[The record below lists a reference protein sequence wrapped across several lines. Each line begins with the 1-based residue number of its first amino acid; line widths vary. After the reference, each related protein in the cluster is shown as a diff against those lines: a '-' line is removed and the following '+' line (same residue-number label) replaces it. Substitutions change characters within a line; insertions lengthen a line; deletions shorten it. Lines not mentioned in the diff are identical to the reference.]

1 MAYGNGRGTRRRGGS
16 YGGTR
21 RRYKRAYKYKY
32 ARPARAR
39 RSYRKKARR
48 TGTRDASGACV
59 CPGTE
64 LTTGEKFVLA
74 QGDPF
79 DPKCLGCKIPD
90 SNTQPSI
97 GIPCQ
102 ELYSTSGS
110 AANMAYCIAFLPGVT
125 GSIVVP
131 GAVASNSWS
140 WLAAYG
146 NAQNWN
152 KKTDIVAACE
162 AVRPVAH
169 GLRISSSIAPTT
181 ATGFVHLALAVE
193 TNLGASTW
201 QFATTTALMAGYSWY
216 KRVTVAS
223 LTQSP
228 VTIINKFVD
237 ETAFRYLAPDS
248 IPGWAG
254 STGNT
259 FQIPLSWG
267 ALLVAVEGCANA
279 EPLQFEMMLHLE
291 AIPKNTGVIAGSPA
305 APSNTALLAS
315 AAGIATNTDFAH
327 TEDQQDSYMAQ
338 VVENAQAGAAA
349 AGQSFVTNALR
360 PAAYSLGHSLAN
372 QALSAGIA
380 GAAGIMGVNRV
391 GRLELGH

>member
-1 MAYGNGRGTRRRGGS
+1 MAYGANQRTRRRGGT

-32 ARPARAR
+32 SRPK

-59 CPGTE
+59 CPGKE
-64 LTTGEKFVLA
+64 LTSGEKFVLA

-79 DPKCLGCKIPD
+79 EPKCLGAKIPD

-102 ELYSTSGS
+102 ELYSQGGA
-110 AANMAYCIAFLPGVT
+110 AANNAYCIAFLPSVT
-125 GSIVVP
+125 NSIIVPGSI
-131 GAVASNSWS
+131 GASAWS
-140 WLAAYG
+140 WQAAYG
-146 NAQNWN
+146 NAFDWN
-152 KKTDIVAACE
+152 KKTDILAACE

-193 TNLGASTW
+193 TNYTGTTW

-223 LTQSP
+223 LTQAP
-228 VTIINKFVD
+228 VTIINKYVD
-237 ETAFRYLAPDS
+237 DTAFRYLSPDS
-248 IPGWAG
+248 VPGVLG

-267 ALLVAVEGCANA
+267 ALLVAVEGCGTAN
-279 EPLQFEMMLHLE
+279 PLQFEMMLHLE
-291 AIPKNTGVIAGSPA
+291 AIPKNTGVIAGSSA
-305 APSNTALLAS
+305 APSNAALLAS
-315 AAGIATNTDFAH
+315 ASGVSANTDFAH
-327 TEDQQDSYMAQ
+327 TEDQQESYMAQ
-338 VVENAQAGAAA
+338 VIDNAQAGMNA
-349 AGQSFVTNALR
+349 AGQSFVTNALA
-360 PAAYSLGHSLAN
+360 PAAYSLGRSLTN

-391 GRLELGH
+391 GRLEL